1 MDSILEDKLKQLE
14 ITYQQLTDKM
24 SDPNILTD
32 YEQIKNIAKSRKEIE
47 ISVNK
52 YRAYKKNEA
61 EMLANRELI
70 KIEQD
75 PEMLEFAKE
84 EIVSLESKLNLL
96 EEDLQLSLL
105 PQDPNDD
112 KNVILEIRAGTGGD
126 EASLFAGDLMRMY

>member
-70 KIEQD
+70 KIE
-75 PEMLEFAKE
+75 
-84 EIVSLESKLNLL
+84 LL
-96 EEDLQLSLL
+96 L
-105 PQDPNDD
+105 
-112 KNVILEIRAGTGGD
+112 
-126 EASLFAGDLMRMY
+126 